1 LLSMSNPDL
10 VSRYEHDYPLAPK
23 LDFDTF
29 YAGTEKGYTDVPL
42 YSQARKEWN
51 TLKEQNTES

>member
-42 YSQARKEWN
+42 YSQARKE
-51 TLKEQNTES
+51 